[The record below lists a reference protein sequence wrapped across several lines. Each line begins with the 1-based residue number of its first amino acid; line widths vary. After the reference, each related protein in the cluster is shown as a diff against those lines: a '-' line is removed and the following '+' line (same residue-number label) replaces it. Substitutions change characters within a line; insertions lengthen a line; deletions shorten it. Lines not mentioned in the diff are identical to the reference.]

1 MELREIV
8 RPDTGDD
15 PRDLFIIRKL
25 IRFYSRRLRLA
36 GSSIFL
42 V

>member
-25 IRFYSRRLRLA
+25 ILFYSLRLRLA